1 MAATSIAKRQR
12 PDTSIKRGEG
22 IALHAIKLILW
33 SIGILLPTFASVQ
46 ARAESAAATTPV
58 VIVSEIGIIGPAST
72 DILASSIKVA
82 LENQAS
88 AVVLILDTPGG
99 LLESARSMVQQI
111 LNAPVPVIVWVGP
124 KGARAASAGSFITM
138 AAHVA
143 AMVPATNIGAAH
155 PIGVGFSG
163 NKDGG
168 DGKIAAEK
176 SLNDTLAMAEAI
188 AKARGRNVELARSFV
203 LASESITSEEA
214 LSNKVI
220 DLMASSLD
228 ELLSSAS
235 GKTVTL
241 ESGKNITLELKGA
254 RIVHFEK
261 NIRHRLLEI
270 ISDPNLFYLLF
281 LAGIVGLG
289 FELTH
294 PGVILPGVAGAI
306 CMILALTSMSI
317 LPINFGGLL
326 LLVVGIV
333 MMVAEIYVPSFGSL
347 GIGGLIAFI
356 LGSSLLIEPEYG
368 MTISI
373 WTIIPGAAAIAGFL
387 AFIGLVAVKAM
398 RSRVKSGSEGM
409 IGKQAEVIRDFT
421 GTTGPVR
428 IQGEIWTGEVP
439 SGETAVAGESLKISR
454 IEGLKLFLE
463 KDI

>member
-1 MAATSIAKRQR
+1 MHVGKF
-12 PDTSIKRGEG
+12 
-22 IALHAIKLILW
+22 LW
-33 SIGILLPTFASVQ
+33 SVGILIPTLAS
-46 ARAESAAATTPV
+46 ALGASESTAPTMPV
-58 VIVSEIGIIGPAST
+58 AIVSEIGIIGPAST
-72 DILASSIKVA
+72 DILASSIKSA
-82 LENQAS
+82 AENKAS
-88 AVVLILDTPGG
+88 VLVLILDTPGG
-99 LLESARSMVQQI
+99 LLESTRSMVQQI
-111 LNAPVPVIVWVGP
+111 LNAPLPVIVWVGP
-124 KGARAASAGSFITM
+124 KGARAASAGAFITM

-143 AMVPATNIGAAH
+143 AMAPATNIGAAH
-155 PIGVGFSG
+155 PIGVGYPG

-188 AKARGRNVELARSFV
+188 AKARGRNIELARSFV

-220 DLMASSLD
+220 DLMAGSLD

-235 GKTVTL
+235 GKTVTI

-254 RIVHFEK
+254 KVVRFEK

-281 LAGIVGLG
+281 LAGIIGLG

-294 PGVILPGVAGAI
+294 PGVILPGVVGAI

-326 LLVVGIV
+326 LLVAGIA

-356 LGSSLLIEPEYG
+356 LGSSLLVEPEYG
-368 MTISI
+368 ITISF
-373 WTIIPGAAAIAGFL
+373 WTILPGAAAIAGFL
-387 AFIGLVAVKAM
+387 ALIGLVTLKAI

-409 IGKQAEVIRDFT
+409 IGQEAEVIRDFT
-421 GTTGPVR
+421 GTTGQVR
-428 IQGEIWTGEVP
+428 VQGEIWTGEVA
-439 SGETAVAGESLKISR
+439 SGKTAVAGESLKISR
-454 IEGLKLFLE
+454 VDGLKLFLE
-463 KDI
+463 

>member
-1 MAATSIAKRQR
+1 MAATSIAQRQR
-12 PDTSIKRGEG
+12 PDASMKRGG
-22 IALHAIKLILW
+22 GALHVARLLVW
-33 SIGILLPTFASVQ
+33 SIGILIPTFAPV
-46 ARAESAAATTPV
+46 RAMAEPAAAATPV
-58 VIVSEIGIIGPAST
+58 AIVSEIGIIGPAST
-72 DILASSIKVA
+72 DILASSIKA
-82 LENQAS
+82 AAENQAS

-99 LLESARSMVQQI
+99 LLESTRVMVQQI

-143 AMVPATNIGAAH
+143 AMAPATNIGAAH
-155 PIGVGFSG
+155 PIGVGFPG

-188 AKARGRNVELARSFV
+188 ARARGRNIELARSFV

-235 GKTVTL
+235 GKSVTL
-241 ESGKNITLELKGA
+241 ESGKNVTLELKGA

-261 NIRHRLLEI
+261 SIRHRLLEI

-281 LAGIVGLG
+281 LAGIIGLG

-326 LLVVGIV
+326 LLVAGIA

-347 GIGGLIAFI
+347 GVGGLIAFI

-387 AFIGLVAVKAM
+387 AFIGLVSLKAI

-409 IGKQAEVIRDFT
+409 IGQQVEVIRDFS
-421 GTTGPVR
+421 GTTGQVR

-439 SGETAVAGESLKISR
+439 PGKTAVAGESLKISR

-463 KDI
+463 KDT